1 MRAIRIRYM
10 WYFVFLIPFYIG
22 SVTYMIQRDYD
33 RIIRKET
40 EDMIEMLEFTLLVFG
55 TLKALIRLCESFV
68 YYTLRDIIQDLR
80 IVKWYNNRKIDQD
93 VSILMGK
100 SSFQM
105 NKESNS
111 KEDPS
116 KINNSNY
123 VKFNG

>member
-33 RIIRKET
+33 RIIKKET

-80 IVKWYNNRKIDQD
+80 IVKWYNNRNID
-93 VSILMGK
+93 
-100 SSFQM
+100 
-105 NKESNS
+105 
-111 KEDPS
+111 
-116 KINNSNY
+116 
-123 VKFNG
+123 

>member
-68 YYTLRDIIQDLR
+68 YYTLRDILQDLR
-80 IVKWYNNRKIDQD
+80 IVKWYNNRKSDQN